1 MNGDEVGLLHACI
14 IQMTCNEHRHDYTGL
29 SLVMIMEQ
37 ELAMVESV
45 KDLLRV
51 HEEMIQ
57 FIDSMKGKISKTE
70 ASRSA
75 NRFEQAAEQRKV
87 LEGRQVCD
95 LTC

>member
-1 MNGDEVGLLHACI
+1 MN
-14 IQMTCNEHRHDYTGL
+14 CNEHRHDYTGL

-51 HEEMIQ
+51 HEEMLL
-57 FIDSMKGKISKTE
+57 FIDSMKSRISKTE

-87 LEGRQVCD
+87 LEGRQVRD
-95 LTC
+95 LLQL

>member
-1 MNGDEVGLLHACI
+1 MN
-14 IQMTCNEHRHDYTGL
+14 CNEHRHDYTGL

-51 HEEMIQ
+51 HEEMLL
-57 FIDSMKGKISKTE
+57 FIDSMKSRISKTE

-87 LEGRQVCD
+87 LEGRQVGANSCD
-95 LTC
+95 LSLLL

>member
-1 MNGDEVGLLHACI
+1 MVSMMYLCFIIL
-14 IQMTCNEHRHDYTGL
+14 IQMNCNEHRHDYTGL

-45 KDLLRV
+45 KDLIRV
-51 HEEMIQ
+51 HEEMLQ
-57 FIDSMKGKISKTE
+57 FIDSMKSKISKTE

-75 NRFEQAAEQRKV
+75 NRFELVAEQRKI

-95 LTC
+95 LSR